1 MRRHLKLS
9 SLALSVALFTSSAL
23 GEAQSIKLMSLNI
36 AHARATGVTQLLQSD
51 EDARQN
57 LTHIAAIVRR
67 ESPHIVAFQEIDKDS
82 FWNGSFDHG
91 VFIAKQANYP
101 YVYTGSDQK
110 FLKLDYGT
118 ALMSRSSLQQSMAIS
133 FEPPIARP
141 GKGFVL
147 STINWPGEDNFPVHV
162 VSLHLDF
169 LTTDKRRQEI
179 ERIITTLEPRERPE
193 ILMGDFN
200 TEYIELKLIPYLSKT
215 LNLHTWQPNMNLA
228 TFPTL
233 KSRLDWV
240 LVSEDFEFLDYR
252 VLSDEV
258 SDHMAIIAEIML
270 RREPIHL

>member
-1 MRRHLKLS
+1 LKLS
-9 SLALSVALFTSSAL
+9 SLALSIALFASSAL
-23 GEAQSIKLMSLNI
+23 GEGQSIKLMSLNI

-51 EDARQN
+51 EDAREN

-67 ESPHIVAFQEIDKDS
+67 ESPHVVAFQEIDKDS

-91 VFIAKQANYP
+91 VFIAEQANYP
-101 YVYTGSDQK
+101 HVYTGSHQK
-110 FLKLDYGT
+110 LLSLDYGT
-118 ALMSRSSLQQSMAIS
+118 ALMSRSSLQQSMTIS
-133 FEPPIARP
+133 FEPPMARP

-147 STINWPGEDNFPVHV
+147 STINWPGKDNLPVDV

-169 LTTDKRRQEI
+169 LTTDKRRREI
-179 ERIITTLEPRERPE
+179 DRIIKILEPRKGPK

-200 TEYIELKLIPYLSKT
+200 TEYGDPKLIPYLSKT
-215 LNLHTWQPNMNLA
+215 LNLHTWQPNRNLA

-233 KSRLDWV
+233 NSRLDWV
-240 LVSEDFEFLDYR
+240 LVSQDFEFLDYR